1 MNSTKREE
9 SFFENG
15 EKIKW
20 TLYDERSDNL
30 LLLLFL
36 FFFCEP
42 PGDTDLD
49 SRFLKHEFLVV
60 RHRAYRQNFRF
71 LG

>member
-20 TLYDERSDNL
+20 TLYDEISDNL
-30 LLLLFL
+30 LLI
-36 FFFCEP
+36 FFGEP
-42 PGDTDLD
+42 PGDTDLA

-60 RHRAYRQNFRF
+60 RHRAYRRKFRF